1 MFTHSRALDQRLV
14 LINAGDDESHRP
26 FYRCPH
32 HRNGAHTGAVAPP
45 QPYHHHAQ
53 QHAHAPQSVFQA
65 LMEHAAM
72 SGFDVQQLDISGR
85 PRLFDVDDSLVQQ
98 LNLRVRPEVLNS

>member
-1 MFTHSRALDQRLV
+1 M
-14 LINAGDDESHRP
+14 
-26 FYRCPH
+26 
-32 HRNGAHTGAVAPP
+32 PP
-45 QPYHHHAQ
+45 NHPNHLHVQ

-65 LMEHAAM
+65 LMEHAATF
-72 SGFDVQQLDISGR
+72 GFDVQKLDISGR